1 MAGRPG
7 GSRFAA
13 ELLGSQTE
21 AELAAAELEAGRDA
35 QEAAAAEAAAEA
47 AAPPM
52 HERLLDS
59 CTPAEVA
66 GSAVQVLICFLPSSP
81 AWLQAVL
88 GLAADVVLA
97 ASLMLCR
104 CQPALYFAEC
114 GPESKAPVCC
124 ELAAAPSQA

>member
-13 ELLGSQTE
+13 ELLGNQTE
-21 AELAAAELEAGRDA
+21 AELAAAELEAARDA

-47 AAPPM
+47 AALPT

-66 GSAVQVLICFLPSSP
+66 GSAVQVGCSLLLPSSP
-81 AWLQAVL
+81 AWLQAIL
-88 GLAADVVLA
+88 GVSAAAVPA
-97 ASLMLCR
+97 ACLMLCT
-104 CQPALYFAEC
+104 CQLALYSA
-114 GPESKAPVCC
+114 GSAPGSKPPVRI
-124 ELAAAPSQA
+124 EVAAAAS